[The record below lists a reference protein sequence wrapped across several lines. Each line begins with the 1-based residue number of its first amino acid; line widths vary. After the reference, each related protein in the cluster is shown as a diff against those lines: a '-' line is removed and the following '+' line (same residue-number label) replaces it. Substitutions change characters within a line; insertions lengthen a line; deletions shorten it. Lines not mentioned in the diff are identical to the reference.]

1 MSNQEKS
8 ILDGVDFAEI
18 EAMAAAA
25 EPVPPLVSVELL
37 PETDAT
43 LATDADIADALAAVT
58 AVDPNASA
66 PGLLHN
72 QSAARGVGSIT
83 HRSGGKV
90 TSQRVEFVVA
100 KMDEAKELR
109 QQLLA
114 EGKLTEHPNFEQDML
129 AIVSPTAIRN
139 NLRSNADIN
148 AQLSEV
154 EQMPGTRASYP
165 HMANAKEDVAQTI
178 LAMCRNPA
186 DAEMIAAIASC
197 LPDYMRHQ
205 QKQRHLFAV
214 QEAHA
219 EAVDKHVANEMRAAL
234 KRLEFRSGILTAGGD
249 AQLAQDLAA
258 WQERGNKL
266 SIKSNLSAAPHL
278 IPLLPFHDSKELEQV
293 LCEIAQYIP
302 DNGHRFKA
310 VVLAPD
316 ARHRAAET
324 YEDANAAP
332 EGFTRAELSFGFTRV
347 DASTVHIEVRER
359 VLNASTWSPAADLNP
374 FVLVAAWD
382 VYGAENC
389 TGQISPDTGKVRKVQ
404 ADNLAFLKEE
414 AEKAGAV
421 FEFPAHWQALTTAAA
436 KLE

>member
-18 EAMAAAA
+18 EAMAAA

-58 AVDPNASA
+58 AVDPSASA

-139 NLRSNADIN
+139 SLRSNADIN

-154 EQMPGTRASYP
+154 ERMPGTRASYP

-219 EAVDKHVANEMRAAL
+219 EAVDKHVASEMRAAL

-278 IPLLPFHDSKELEQV
+278 IPLLPFHDAKELEQV

-421 FEFPAHWQALTTAAA
+421 FEFPAHWQALTSAAA
-436 KLE
+436 RLS